1 MLRGMMMDRPLL
13 VSSLIDYAARYPG
26 DVEVVSRTVEGPTH
40 RYTYADAQRRAKKLA
55 NALAG
60 LGMNPGDRI
69 ATLGWNGYR
78 HFELYYGIS
87 GVGMVMHTINPRL
100 FTDQLTYIVN
110 HAADR
115 LLFVDLTFVPL
126 VEKVIAALPTIEH
139 VVIMT
144 DRAHMPQETQGTKL
158 PKVLCYEDL
167 LAPASD
173 QLSWPEF

>member
-1 MLRGMMMDRPLL
+1 MRWPD
-13 VSSLIDYAARYPG
+13 SAC
-26 DVEVVSRTVEGPTH
+26 SRVIASPPW
-40 RYTYADAQRRAKKLA
+40 
-55 NALAG
+55 AG
-60 LGMNPGDRI
+60 T
-69 ATLGWNGYR
+69 AT
-78 HFELYYGIS
+78 GIS

-144 DRAHMPQETQGTKL
+144 DRAHMPQETQGTTL

-167 LAPASD
+167 
-173 QLSWPEF
+173 